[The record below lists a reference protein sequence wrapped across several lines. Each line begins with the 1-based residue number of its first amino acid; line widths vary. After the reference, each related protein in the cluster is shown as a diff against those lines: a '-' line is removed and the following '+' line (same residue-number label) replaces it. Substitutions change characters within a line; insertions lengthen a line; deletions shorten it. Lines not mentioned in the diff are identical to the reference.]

1 LGFIFHF
8 LNPLTNEHEV
18 LLLTGAIELVTSR
31 EQIKVYMS
39 IPDINEPGGP
49 ISHLP
54 ELVKTLNQRHDI
66 SLLCFVYG
74 NRKWGF
80 FPRNFC
86 ATLPGK
92 LLIFLADLLK
102 FIFLCVRH
110 GSPDV
115 LHLNS
120 AYEIQAMLRDIPY
133 MVLCKLMRC
142 GCIIKTHGSNSRFLD
157 SKDYFQLQA
166 VYFRFAQIIT
176 FLSTAEADLFRDQF
190 PSHSDKIYTSKNIF
204 VPFSPQKHENE
215 FNFNKDQRRILFGG
229 RFVNKK
235 NISKLLNGFSYI
247 SNSDTSAHLIL
258 AGSGPLE
265 SKLRKQANKL
275 GIDDRLTWTG
285 WVDRHA
291 LSRLYASSDIT
302 IFTSTHSE
310 GMPMTL
316 LESLGSQNW
325 VVTTSILWT
334 QSYNISNLGVV
345 FLDSSNS
352 EDIAKGLAKAL
363 SAKSLSSNI
372 LKERKIFLE
381 QFSAQTVGEEFVVLY
396 RIAKIN

>member
-1 LGFIFHF
+1 
-8 LNPLTNEHEV
+8 
-18 LLLTGAIELVTSR
+18 
-31 EQIKVYMS
+31 MS
-39 IPDINEPGGP
+39 MPDINEPGGP
-49 ISHLP
+49 TSHLP
-54 ELVKTLNQRHDI
+54 DLVKTLKRRHDI
-66 SLLCFVYG
+66 SLLCFIYG

-80 FPRNFC
+80 FPRKFC

-102 FIFLCVRH
+102 FIFLCVRN

-120 AYEIQAMLRDIPY
+120 AYEIQAMLRDLPY

-142 GCIIKTHGSNSRFLD
+142 GCIIKTHGSNSRLLD
-157 SKDYFQLQA
+157 FKDYFQLQA
-166 VYFRFAQIIT
+166 VYFRFVQIIT
-176 FLSTAEADLFRDQF
+176 FLSTSEAQQFRDQF
-190 PSHSDKIYTSKNIF
+190 PFYSDKIYTSKNIF

-215 FNFNKDQRRILFGG
+215 LDFNKDQRCILFSG

-235 NISKLLNGFSYI
+235 NISKLLNGFSFI
-247 SNSDTSAHLIL
+247 ANSDKSAHLIL

-265 SKLRKQANKL
+265 SELREQANIL
-275 GIDDRLTWTG
+275 GIDDRLTWMG

-325 VVTTSILWT
+325 VVTTSIRWT
-334 QSYNISNLGVV
+334 QSYNISNLGVL
-345 FLDSSNS
+345 FLDSSKP

-363 SAKSLSSNI
+363 SATPLSSNI
-372 LKERKIFLE
+372 LKKRKIFLE
-381 QFSAQTVGEEFVVLY
+381 QFSAQTVVEEFVVLY
-396 RIAKIN
+396 RMAKINCE